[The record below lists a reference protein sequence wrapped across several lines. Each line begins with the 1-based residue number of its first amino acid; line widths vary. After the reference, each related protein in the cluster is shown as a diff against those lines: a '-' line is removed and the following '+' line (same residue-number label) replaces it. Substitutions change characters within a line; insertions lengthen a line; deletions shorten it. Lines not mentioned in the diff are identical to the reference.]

1 MLDVR
6 EKARFSWH
14 CRRGMLELDLILQR
28 FLEKGIDQ
36 LTDNE
41 IKTFDL
47 LLSSTDPELFAW
59 LMGHEDPQDKELAEI
74 VTIIRT
80 NN

>member
-28 FLEKGIDQ
+28 FLQEGIDQ
-36 LTDNE
+36 LTAKE
-41 IKTFDL
+41 LKAFDV
-47 LLSSTDPELFAW
+47 LLSNTDPELYAW
-59 LMGHEDPQDKELAEI
+59 LMGHEDPLDKELAEI

-80 NN
+80 NT